1 MSITRRQFL
10 LGTTAGLILPSFY
23 DRAYSFFE
31 NHGEPLLIAPK
42 GPGEILYACSDFAEP
57 PKLQMH
63 LGHPEEGPPD
73 MTIREFCLKYG
84 EGDPETW
91 WREEWLCADES
102 EPIDIDRQMDEWAVL
117 DWWIRGDSST
127 ARAYRY
133 LESLDLGSDFNVPNP
148 VGGLDFIDG
157 PCPGNDYLGVEAFD
171 PVSVSLLQ
179 QRLNELGTGFKI
191 EMY

>member
-31 NHGEPLLIAPK
+31 NHREPLLIVPK
-42 GPGEILYACSDFAEP
+42 RIDETLYACSDFAEP
-57 PKLQMH
+57 PKLQLQ
-63 LGHPEEGPPD
+63 LGKPGEGPPD

-84 EGDPETW
+84 KGDPETW
-91 WREEWLCADES
+91 WREEWLGTDEF
-102 EPIDIDRQMDEWAVL
+102 EPIDIDTQMDEWVVW
-117 DWWIRGDSST
+117 DWWGRTDSCT

-133 LESLDLGSDFNVPNP
+133 LESLDLGSNFNGPNA

-157 PCPGNDYLGVEAFD
+157 ACPGNDYLGVEALD

-179 QRLNELGTGFKI
+179 QRLNELDSGIKVEI
-191 EMY
+191 Y

>member
-31 NHGEPLLIAPK
+31 NHGEPLLIVPK
-42 GPGEILYACSDFAEP
+42 QPEDTLYACADFAAY
-57 PKLQMH
+57 PKLQLN
-63 LGHPEEGPPD
+63 LGDPRAEPPD

-91 WREEWLCADES
+91 WCEEWLGVDDA
-102 EPIDIDRQMDEWAVL
+102 EPIDIDMQMDAFTVW
-117 DWWIRGDSST
+117 DWWGRQDSSN
-127 ARAYRY
+127 ARAYHY
-133 LESLDLGSDFNVPNP
+133 LEFLDLGSDFDGPNP

-157 PCPGNDYLGVEAFD
+157 PCPGNDYLGVEACD

-179 QRLNELGTGFKI
+179 QRLNELGTGIKV
-191 EMY
+191 ELY